1 MEFVNAIIGQKEMY
15 VPVNKKLGEMIM
27 LADKRLNYKKHLAK
41 RQDVYIGPITTRCVR
56 MCSDFI
62 FALEDVM
69 EEYGY
74 YEVFHILLTEYPI
87 EQRKFYYEL
96 FRENKTFRFF
106 MLIRGYEEEQIEE
119 MIRDF
124 FEKLKTKII

>member
-1 MEFVNAIIGQKEMY
+1 MEFVNAFIGQREMY
-15 VPVNKKLGEMIM
+15 VPVNNKLGEMIM
-27 LADKRLNYKKHLAK
+27 LADKRLNYKKRSAK
-41 RQDVYIGPITTRCVR
+41 KQYLYMRNITTRCVR

-87 EQRKFYYEL
+87 EQRNFYYEL

-106 MLIRGYEEEQIEE
+106 ILIRGYEEEQIEE